1 MTKILVIGGAGF
13 IGSAA
18 IAELQKHGHDI
29 YVIDDLPFGNRDFL
43 PIPDTYFHQLDILN
57 GHGLSE
63 VIHKIDPD
71 WIIHLAAIHFI
82 PYCNQHPFKSSN
94 INIQGTI
101 NVLNAAKSLK
111 NLEKMFFAS
120 TAAVYPICE
129 EAIPETQQTNP
140 LDIYGL
146 SKLAGEH
153 LMNEFYLQTSIPTII
168 CRFFN
173 AFGLNETNLHLI
185 PEIQRQVNSGLRTIE
200 LGNLDPKRDFIHT
213 YDMARAIIMLLNKF
227 DSGIDVFNL
236 GSGQEYSV
244 IDVVKE
250 FENQLGQEITIKVD
264 QSRVR
269 KVERMHLR
277 ADISKLKAFIS
288 WKPEISISEGIKT
301 LINV

>member
-1 MTKILVIGGAGF
+1 MTKILVTGGAGF
-13 IGSAA
+13 IGSAT
-18 IAELQKHGHDI
+18 IAEFQKHGHDI
-29 YVIDDLPFGNRDFL
+29 YVIDDLSFGNRDFL
-43 PIPDTYFHQLDILN
+43 TIPDTYFHNLDILN
-57 GHGLSE
+57 EDGLTE

-101 NVLNAAKSLK
+101 NVLSAAKSLK

-120 TAAVYPICE
+120 TAAVYPICDH
-129 EAIPETQQTNP
+129 AIPETQQTNP

-153 LMNEFYLQTSIPTII
+153 LMNEFHLQTSIPTII

-173 AFGLNETNLHLI
+173 AFGPNETNLHLI

-200 LGNLDPKRDFIHT
+200 LGNLEPKRDFIHT
-213 YDMARAIIMLLNKF
+213 YDMARAIFMLLDKF

-250 FENQLGQEITIKVD
+250 FENQLGEEIMIKVD

-269 KVERMHLR
+269 KVERMHLL
-277 ADISKLKAFIS
+277 ADISKLKAFMN
-288 WKPEISISEGIKT
+288 WEPEISLSEGIKT
-301 LINV
+301 LLNT